1 MSQEQPT
8 SFRLEGVVASPGI
21 AIGPVFV
28 LDSTH
33 PTVPHIHLDP
43 DEIDAELERFGRAV
57 ARSRRQIEGLL
68 QQVAAERLG
77 TEHAYILEA
86 HLLMMEDP
94 EFLESVQRR
103 IQEGYYGAEWAVSQ
117 FMDQMRD
124 RFSRI
129 PDAYFQER
137 GTDVDQVGER
147 VLRNLLGRSA
157 DPLRLMPNGS
167 LLLAHDLSPADTV
180 ELGRSRIRGFV
191 TEVGGRTSH
200 VSILARSLELPAVVG
215 VGELP
220 ADITTG
226 DMAILDGHEG
236 VLILHPTAEQILLYR
251 ARRKAQQRTR
261 RYLLRNFR
269 HPAKT
274 RDGVVF
280 TLEANL
286 ELPDEL
292 TQVEEKGAEGVG
304 MYRTEYLFLKQET
317 PPSEALQFEV
327 YRSLAQRL
335 APRPLTIRTFD
346 LGGDKLSLA
355 EDVGSLNPAMGNRGV
370 RHSLDDRP
378 SFRAQLRACLRAS
391 AYGTV
396 RILVPMITTVDEIRS
411 VREELQLCQAQL
423 QAEGLQF
430 APSVPLGI
438 MVETPAA
445 ALMADLLATE
455 ADFFSLGTNDLLQ
468 YTLAADRTNEHLS
481 YLYQP
486 LHPALL
492 RLISMV
498 SVGAARAGIPL
509 SLCGEMA
516 GEPLQAAVLAGLGLR
531 SLSVSPARIPALKAA
546 LRRID
551 VAEMTTLAEQAL
563 RTCRSEVEVISL
575 FKGAL
580 QGRGW

>member
-1 MSQEQPT
+1 MSHDPYPN
-8 SFRLEGVVASPGI
+8 FRLAGVVASPGI

-43 DEIDAELERFGRAV
+43 DETDAELERFGRAV

-103 IQEGYYGAEWAVSQ
+103 IQEGFGAEWAVSQ
-117 FMDQMRD
+117 FLDQMKD

-129 PDAYFQER
+129 ADAYFQER

-167 LLLAHDLSPADTV
+167 LLLAHDLTPADTV
-180 ELGRSRIRGFV
+180 ELGRNRIRGFV

-220 ADITTG
+220 PDITTG

-236 VLILHPTAEQILLYR
+236 VLILHPTPEQLLLYR

-292 TQVEEKGAEGVG
+292 TQVEQKGAEGVG
-304 MYRTEYLFLKQET
+304 MYRTEYLFLGRDT
-317 PPSEALQFEV
+317 PPSEELQYEV
-327 YRSLAQRL
+327 YRALAQRL
-335 APRPLTIRTFD
+335 APRPVTIRTFD
-346 LGGDKLSLA
+346 LGGDKLSLS
-355 EDVGSLNPAMGNRGV
+355 EDEGSMNPALGSRGV
-370 RHSLDDRP
+370 RHSLYDRE

-391 AYGTV
+391 AFGTV
-396 RILVPMITTVDEIRS
+396 RILIPMITTLEEIRS
-411 VREELQLCQAQL
+411 VKEEIQACQAQL
-423 QAEGLQF
+423 TAEGRTF
-430 APSVPLGI
+430 ASPVPLGI

-445 ALMADLLATE
+445 AVMADLLATE
-455 ADFFSLGTNDLLQ
+455 VDFFSLGTNDLLQ
-468 YTLAADRTNEHLS
+468 YTLAADRTNEGLS

-498 SVGAARAGIPL
+498 SVGARKAGIPL

-531 SLSVSPARIPALKAA
+531 SLSVSPALIPPLKAA
-546 LRRID
+546 LRKID
-551 VAEMTTLAEQAL
+551 VAEMTTLADQAL
-563 RTCRSEVEVISL
+563 RVCRTEAEVITL
-575 FKGAL
+575 FRGAL